1 MRRQLSYAPSR
12 RHARAV
18 LFASS
23 IAVATGAMAIGA
35 VAIAALAIGR
45 LAVKRAK
52 FDSIEIDELTIRRI
66 RIIDAADAEV
76 EQARTRSGS

>member
-1 MRRQLSYAPSR
+1 MRRQLSYATPNQ
-12 RHARAV
+12 HARAA

-52 FDSIEIDELTIRRI
+52 FDKVEIGDLEIRRI
-66 RIIDAADAEV
+66 RIVDGGESFSTHRRKV
-76 EQARTRSGS
+76 P